1 MQVMSTIETALSIAG
16 REVRR
21 FGADE
26 SGATAVEYALVASG
40 VGVVIAATVYSLG
53 SGVKNLY
60 TTLSG
65 LFPSS

>member
-1 MQVMSTIETALSIAG
+1 
-16 REVRR
+16 
-21 FGADE
+21 
-26 SGATAVEYALVASG
+26 
-40 VGVVIAATVYSLG
+40 VIAATVYSLG

>member
-40 VGVVIAATVYSLG
+40 VGVVIAATVYS
-53 SGVKNLY
+53 VKNLY

-65 LFPSS
+65 LVPSS

>member
-1 MQVMSTIETALSIAG
+1 MQAMSKIETVLSIAG

-21 FGADE
+21 FAADE
-26 SGATAVEYALVASG
+26 RGATAVEYAMVASG
-40 VGVVIAATVYSLG
+40 VGAVIAATVYSLG